1 MRPHSF
7 LDLLQPYSTNV
18 AINWNEE
25 QYSYDRIL
33 SSIAWCVK
41 SFSDAGISAGS
52 IVALEGDYSPITI
65 ASLLALLDLRAITVP
80 QCYSMRLDA
89 KTKYEISGVQYV
101 ISVDRFDKISLVKR
115 QSRVQINKYYKT
127 IINGGHPGLVLFTSG
142 TSGEPK
148 AAVHN
153 LSKLL
158 EKFHTKR
165 RQLRT
170 LNFLLFDHWGGLNTL
185 FHTLSN
191 GGEVF
196 GVENRSPA
204 TVCAMIEKYKIQLL
218 PTSPTFLNLMF
229 LSKAHKKYD
238 LRSLKIIS
246 YGTES
251 MPERTLAI
259 AKSVFSTVQLHQ
271 TYGLI
276 EVGVLRSKSRPDG
289 SIWMKIGG
297 EGYKWR
303 IRNGVLQIKSNS
315 AMLGYIN
322 APAPFTDD
330 GWFITGD
337 LVEQDGE
344 YLKILGRKSDL
355 INVGGEKVY
364 PGEVEDAILRL
375 PWVKQVSVYGE
386 KNPLMGNIV
395 CALVKTVDDLE
406 DYQKAKQDIKRY
418 CQDRLEKHKVPIRIN
433 FSDKELHS
441 TRFKLMRPS

>member
-1 MRPHSF
+1 
-7 LDLLQPYSTNV
+7 
-18 AINWNEE
+18 
-25 QYSYDRIL
+25 
-33 SSIAWCVK
+33 
-41 SFSDAGISAGS
+41 
-52 IVALEGDYSPITI
+52 
-65 ASLLALLDLRAITVP
+65 
-80 QCYSMRLDA
+80 
-89 KTKYEISGVQYV
+89 
-101 ISVDRFDKISLVKR
+101 
-115 QSRVQINKYYKT
+115 
-127 IINGGHPGLVLFTSG
+127 
-142 TSGEPK
+142 
-148 AAVHN
+148 
-153 LSKLL
+153 
-158 EKFHTKR
+158 
-165 RQLRT
+165 
-170 LNFLLFDHWGGLNTL
+170 
-185 FHTLSN
+185 
-191 GGEVF
+191 
-196 GVENRSPA
+196 
-204 TVCAMIEKYKIQLL
+204 
-218 PTSPTFLNLMF
+218 
-229 LSKAHKKYD
+229 
-238 LRSLKIIS
+238 
-246 YGTES
+246 
-251 MPERTLAI
+251 
-259 AKSVFSTVQLHQ
+259 
-271 TYGLI
+271 
-276 EVGVLRSKSRPDG
+276 
-289 SIWMKIGG
+289 MKIGG